1 MLHWSHVQSL
11 TLPHWD
17 GFFYLFIFLILPKG
31 NAESV
36 VRCFLLFCLLHSTP
50 VVSFGGRS
58 RLYWNCLISNLLT
71 CTFHIDCNT
80 STDMVFRKCAQAEK
94 ELSQKLHKL
103 WHTWTKRQS
112 LCIQMS
118 SRVANKGGK
127 KAPVNLKQQI
137 LSVNLK
143 THKRI
148 IDCQN
153 NTNLFTVSRLRCVD
167 VCVCS
172 VPVQTHE
179 M

>member
-1 MLHWSHVQSL
+1 MFRASL
-11 TLPHWD
+11 CLT
-17 GFFYLFIFLILPKG
+17 GMAFFLKILPKG
-31 NAESV
+31 NAESSSGAFSCSASCT
-36 VRCFLLFCLLHSTP
+36 RHLLCL
-50 VVSFGGRS
+50 FGGRS

-103 WHTWTKRQS
+103 WHTWTKMQ
-112 LCIQMS
+112 LFCIQMS
-118 SRVANKGGK
+118 SRVANKGGGGK
-127 KAPVNLKQQI
+127 TPVNLKQQI

-143 THKRI
+143 THKRM

-172 VPVQTHE
+172 VPVQTYE

>member
-17 GFFYLFIFLILPKG
+17 GFFFKILPKG
-31 NAESV
+31 NAESSSDAFSCSISCT
-36 VRCFLLFCLLHSTP
+36 RHLLCL
-50 VVSFGGRS
+50 FGGRS

-103 WHTWTKRQS
+103 WHTWTKMQS
-112 LCIQMS
+112 FCIQMS

-127 KAPVNLKQQI
+127 KDSSKPETTDPLCESKDTQAHNR
-137 LSVNLK
+137 LS
-143 THKRI
+143 
-148 IDCQN
+148 
-153 NTNLFTVSRLRCVD
+153 
-167 VCVCS
+167 
-172 VPVQTHE
+172 E
-179 M
+179 